1 MSKSLRHI
9 LLCLCLAL
17 LATAGFVSC
26 DVHEFPDG
34 GEGTGETTDF
44 ILHLDYTDA
53 LKWGFNTEIDYSFNR
68 TPSLTDSVKPQDA
81 PDIDVRYIVKAYRV
95 ADDGTV
101 ASEPSTVVTEAG
113 TDTTQLNRSMKL
125 QLAPGAYKILVWTD
139 YVEHGTLADLYY
151 DPTDFKEVTYRDREG
166 YTGNN
171 DLRQAFRGEVDAVV
185 HAATDAVTNS
195 ATAIMQRPLAKF
207 KFVSTDLEKFL
218 AMVVMSRAGRAAPP
232 MTASELEVA
241 MSKINFSDFKI
252 RFIYTGFLP
261 CAFNVWTNRPCDSWT
276 GITFDSGMKAISETD
291 TELGHDL
298 VLVNGHGSSVA
309 VRLEVYDRDGTLLS
323 STNPIDVPL
332 LRNKLTIVRGNFL
345 TSKASGGVGVV
356 TDFDGEYNYEV
367 P

>member
-1 MSKSLRHI
+1 MKKSQRHI
-9 LLCLCLAL
+9 LLCVFIAL
-17 LATAGFVSC
+17 LVAVGFVSC

-34 GEGTGETTDF
+34 GEGNGKTTDF
-44 ILHLDYTDA
+44 ILHLDFTDA
-53 LKWGFNTEIDYSFNR
+53 QKWGFNTEIDYSFNR
-68 TPSLTDSVKPQDA
+68 APSLTDVQTPQDEQT
-81 PDIDVRYIVKAYRV
+81 IDVRYIVKAYRV

-101 ASEPSTVVTEAG
+101 ASEPSTVVVDAG

-125 QLAPGAYKILVWTD
+125 QLAPGSYKILVWTD
-139 YVEHGTLADLYY
+139 YVEHGTLNNLYF
-151 DPTDFKEVTYRDREG
+151 DPADFKEVTYTDREG

-185 HAATDAVTNS
+185 HSASEAGDNN
-195 ATAIMQRPLAKF
+195 ATAIMQRPFAKF
-207 KFVSTDLEKFL
+207 KCVSTDLERFL
-218 AMVVMSRAGRAAPP
+218 AMVVMSRAGKAAPP

-241 MSKINFSDFKI
+241 MSKIDFNDFKI

-276 GITFDSGMKAISETD
+276 GISFNSGMKAISDTE

-309 VRLEVYDRDGTLLS
+309 VRLEVYDRDGTMLS
-323 STNPIDVPL
+323 STNTIDVPL
-332 LRNKLTIVRGNFL
+332 LRNKLTLVRGNFL